1 MHSRRK
7 SSIIFERFRSEIRK
21 CLQQISDKN
30 DLLQKVS
37 RYYVITRQLEAIQQ
51 FTSGLSSYLLPSSL
65 RKFKAQAEK
74 EFIYSPCSII
84 SKYLQDL
91 YTFEFM
97 VTCDKNLKKRKKNIA
112 YN

>member
-1 MHSRRK
+1 MVKRVSNK
-7 SSIIFERFRSEIRK
+7 
-21 CLQQISDKN
+21 LSDKA

-51 FTSGLSSYLLPSSL
+51 FTSGLSSYMLLRIL
-65 RKFKAQAEK
+65 RKFKAQPEK
-74 EFIYSPCSII
+74 EVMYSTCPIT

-91 YTFEFM
+91 YTFVFT
-97 VTCDKNLKKRKKNIA
+97 VTRDYNLTQKEKSIA